1 MRESILAQFNQDAI
15 KYLEKKKYEKLKRIQ
30 EEKEYLLKQEQK
42 YNEEQKIAKERRKKK
57 EQQFNEY
64 NLMLSRL
71 NYRTPVNKFIPKIET
86 DRKKPFIKFN
96 ENELETNKSLQKR
109 EKEIILRRD
118 IIGKYLTDENN
129 TEELVKDL
137 RRDREKSLQFYK
149 EINDLQYLEYQKNNI
164 DLYGTIDP
172 LIIKR
177 YKRKFITDNP
187 YHMKI
192 KNDYWKSNL
201 SHNPITNPDNDM
213 NYNKYI
219 FKEENDIKVSNTIAN
234 DKRRSNTINNMI
246 NINNTIKNNKK
257 TIDSNHFRK
266 IRFIKNLKSN
276 NNIINTRNNEMNN
289 NFSFDR
295 HDLEMKK
302 RFFNIS
308 NSYINNKSNNYIQEE
323 MNFNS
328 NIIYRAPEI
337 KRKILRQ
344 AISSNFLH

>member
-1 MRESILAQFNQDAI
+1 
-15 KYLEKKKYEKLKRIQ
+15 
-30 EEKEYLLKQEQK
+30 
-42 YNEEQKIAKERRKKK
+42 
-57 EQQFNEY
+57 
-64 NLMLSRL
+64 MLSRL
-71 NYRTPVNKFIPKIET
+71 NYKTHVNKFSHKIESY
-86 DRKKPFIKFN
+86 RKKPFIKFN

-137 RRDREKSLQFYK
+137 RRDQEKSRQFYK

-177 YKRKFITDNP
+177 YKRKFLTENP

-201 SHNPITNPDNDM
+201 AHNPIINPENDM

-234 DKRRSNTINNMI
+234 DKRRSNTINNTI
-246 NINNTIKNNKK
+246 NVNNIIKNNKK
-257 TIDSNHFRK
+257 TIDNNNFRK
-266 IRFIKNLKSN
+266 IKFIKNIKN
-276 NNIINTRNNEMNN
+276 YNNIINTPNNHMKN
-289 NFSFDR
+289 NFSLDR
-295 HDLEMKK
+295 YDLEMKK
-302 RFFNIS
+302 KFFNIS
-308 NSYINNKSNNYIQEE
+308 NSYINNKNNNNIKEE
-323 MNFNS
+323 INFNS
-328 NIIYRAPEI
+328 NVIYRPMEV